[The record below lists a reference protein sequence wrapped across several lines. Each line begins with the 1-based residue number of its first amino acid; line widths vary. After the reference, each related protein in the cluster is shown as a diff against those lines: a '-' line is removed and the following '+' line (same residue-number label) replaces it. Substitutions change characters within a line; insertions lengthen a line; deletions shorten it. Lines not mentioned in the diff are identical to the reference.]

1 MGAESDSFWSSV
13 DRLVAEPSGI
23 PQTSVAQ
30 QPRAYDSGARVSPAR
45 AELVMYPATG
55 GTRSANVLVGTAGQ
69 VVDLAKSLKRESLAL
84 REALISTQDSG
95 SSSIRADGD
104 VGMLRTDR
112 DRLEALAR
120 LEALTPYFGIEITSE
135 KDAGISHVRG
145 AKVLS
150 VSRART
156 PLKNKG
162 LPVVASERL
171 YASGGTGKVEPADG
185 RDTRSAVCF
194 DSTTLERHI
203 PEPLTWKPGRA
214 TQNSPPQR
222 SSHTGSPVDRSS
234 SLGAFASPVAA
245 AGIHVGDIIVGI
257 DGQACESA
265 RDFQRLIQG
274 RTPGDMMEFVVV
286 QNGRRTVLVEV
297 GALEAQ
303 QAEVATVRPR
313 RLRVAIA
320 SAHAG
325 ILWPFGHPQCERP
338 QQYRSSLAGH
348 SGAESR
354 VSLHPACATAA

>member
-13 DRLVAEPSGI
+13 DRLVADVPSGI

-45 AELVMYPATG
+45 AELVMHPATG

-69 VVDLAKSLKRESLAL
+69 LVDLAKSLKRESLAL

-171 YASGGTGKVEPADG
+171 YASGATGMVEPADG

-203 PEPLTWKPGRA
+203 PEPVTWKPGRA

-286 QNGRRTVLVEV
+286 GTQNGRRTVLVEV

-303 QAEVATVRPR
+303 QAEVATVHPL

-325 ILWPFGHPQCERP
+325 ICGPSHTLSVNDRNN
-338 QQYRSSLAGH
+338 
-348 SGAESR
+348 
-354 VSLHPACATAA
+354 T